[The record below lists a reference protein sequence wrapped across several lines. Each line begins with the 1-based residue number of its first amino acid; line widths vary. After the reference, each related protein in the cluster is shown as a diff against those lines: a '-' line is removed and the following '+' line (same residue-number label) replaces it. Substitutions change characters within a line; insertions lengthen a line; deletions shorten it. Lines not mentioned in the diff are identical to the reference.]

1 MPNTSSTYNITS
13 MSSLH
18 SLYNNARVTCSSALS
33 GHPSSSVSCTYI
45 RYISFNMHMSHGCS
59 LTYPLLLGCH
69 IPFLQEFQY
78 IQLLKNRMIEKPFVQ
93 PGTVISSWVISTMLP
108 AGAVA
113 ATQSPCRADHPS
125 HADAELR
132 KAKVRQLCFAAG
144 EVCHAPGSHCH
155 ALGLSG
161 G

>member
-1 MPNTSSTYNITS
+1 MLTDLSNF
-13 MSSLH
+13 
-18 SLYNNARVTCSSALS
+18 ARLS
-33 GHPSSSVSCTYI
+33 
-45 RYISFNMHMSHGCS
+45 
-59 LTYPLLLGCH
+59 YPLLAR
-69 IPFLQEFQY
+69 IPP
-78 IQLLKNRMIEKPFVQ
+78 IEKPHDRKTFVQ
-93 PGTVISSWVISTMLP
+93 PGTVISSWVVLTMLP

-113 ATQSPCRADHPS
+113 ARQSPCRAAHPS

-144 EVCHAPGSHCH
+144 DVCHAPGSHRY